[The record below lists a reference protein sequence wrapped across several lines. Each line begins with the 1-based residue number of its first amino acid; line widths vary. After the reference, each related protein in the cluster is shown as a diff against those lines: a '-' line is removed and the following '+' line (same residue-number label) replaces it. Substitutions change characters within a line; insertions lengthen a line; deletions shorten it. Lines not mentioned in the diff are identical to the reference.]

1 MSIHNIT
8 FRTIVQATESEDR
21 VKNALSLF
29 IFDEEINAI
38 ASEGHF
44 GNPIT
49 ILQARIEGKN
59 CSRFIGLLKS
69 SLPENELARLKNER
83 CERIDEEC
91 IFHIRFDKQ
100 AAYKGEVQLASTTDT
115 IAGQLKI
122 KAFPAKKEKAITVSE
137 TIF

>member
-29 IFDEEINAI
+29 IFDGEITAI

-59 CSRFIGLLKS
+59 CSRFIELLKS
-69 SLPENELARLKNER
+69 KLPENELTRLKNER

-91 IFHIRFDKQ
+91 SFHIRFDKQ
-100 AAYKGEVQLASTTDT
+100 AAYKGEVRLASITDT
-115 IAGQLKI
+115 IAAQIKI
-122 KAFPAKKEKAITVSE
+122 KAFPAKRERAIAASE